1 MKKFLS
7 VICACA
13 LMAGLTACGNSETG
27 TETSTESKPESSAA
41 ESSADETPATEE
53 SEETPA
59 TEEVTTE
66 DSEEIS
72 EETAEYSEEE
82 TEEDADEISE
92 ADKVEESNKL
102 AATIKN
108 AANTALVDLD
118 VSGTDTK
125 SFDGYQYC
133 IPDGESS
140 DIDGLAIDIIDEKLL
155 DAMKYYCDIYNN
167 EFVLYIEDGV
177 CVCTAVNLDGYCGSY
192 PVISE
197 NESEY
202 DDTLDLVSALEL
214 AVSSVDEEQ
223 R

>member
-13 LMAGLTACGNSETG
+13 LMAGFTACGNSEAG
-27 TETSTESKPESSAA
+27 TQTSTENKPESSAA

-53 SEETPA
+53 SEEET
-59 TEEVTTE
+59 TEEV
-66 DSEEIS
+66 S
-72 EETAEYSEEE
+72 EETIGDSKETAEDSEEE
-82 TEEDADEISE
+82 TEENADEISE
-92 ADKVEESNKL
+92 GDRVEESNIL
-102 AATIKN
+102 ASSIMK

-125 SFDGYQYC
+125 SFDGYQC
-133 IPDGESS
+133 CTFDNESKT
-140 DIDGLAIDIIDEKLL
+140 IDEKLL
-155 DAMKYYCDIYNN
+155 DAMKYYFDIYNN
-167 EFVLYIEDGV
+167 EFAVYIENGV
-177 CVCTAVNLDGYCGSY
+177 CVAAVAIVDGYCGSY